1 MSHNNYNKMFSNKQ
15 QISRNEIVSHEHR
28 INIQNNI
35 IKANVQNC
43 DKLRLRKDPSADADV
58 LCLIDKSDAFNVYL
72 ENSVDNFYKVVT
84 SDGVEGYCMKE
95 YVKLSEG
102 N

>member
-1 MSHNNYNKMFSNKQ
+1 MGHNNYNKMFSNKQ

-43 DKLRLRKDPSADADV
+43 DKLRLRKDPNADADV

-84 SDGVEGYCMKE
+84 SDDVEGYCMKE